1 MVGRLPA
8 KVERHR
14 VGMPAGTDVVPPMDI
29 LGPTRT
35 ADGLAGRRLQQTAAR
50 AWRRMTIGRRVYAS
64 RPGRAVDAPGRL
76 LAAGP
81 MHRSRRLG
89 CVRGQESGC
98 GSILAFSLLYLRL
111 KSGIPQGIFKQPQA
125 AATAAA
131 AAGNSQP

>member
-64 RPGRAVDAPGRL
+64 RPGRAVDVPGRL

-81 MHRSRRLG
+81 VFEPRRWAVREGWRVDVDQFLHFASSIADSSPPFLRASLIFAQFLRS
-89 CVRGQESGC
+89 
-98 GSILAFSLLYLRL
+98 
-111 KSGIPQGIFKQPQA
+111 
-125 AATAAA
+125 
-131 AAGNSQP
+131 